1 MAYLAFAIDYVRAFM
16 LQLYSWLQAVFD
28 SIDGFEGL
36 VLLGF
41 AMFLSFR
48 FFLVPIV
55 GAMGVG
61 SSSDFVRRS
70 ARSDR
75 AGKRKAAKQKSSG
88 KTAKGE

>member
-1 MAYLAFAIDYVRAFM
+1 MDYLKFAINYVHSVM
-16 LQLYSWLQAVFD
+16 LQLFSWLQMVFD

-36 VLLGF
+36 VLVGF
-41 AMFLSFR
+41 GIFLSFR

-55 GAMGVG
+55 GVMGVG

-75 AGKRKAAKQKSSG
+75 AAKRKSAKQKSSG
-88 KTAKGE
+88 KIAKGE

>member
-1 MAYLAFAIDYVRAFM
+1 MDFLGFATDYVRTVM
-16 LQLYSWLQAVFD
+16 LQLFSWLQKVFD
-28 SIDGFEGL
+28 TIDGFEGL
-36 VLLGF
+36 VLAGF

-70 ARSDR
+70 AWSDR
-75 AGKRKAAKQKSSG
+75 AAKRKAAKQKSSG